1 MGSRLTYVAKKL
13 MSFVMLVEQGVK
25 MNWSVVVFNNLY
37 RKLQDL
43 FALTKPN
50 VSRDNTLLEFLFFQ
64 INQVD

>member
-1 MGSRLTYVAKKL
+1 
-13 MSFVMLVEQGVK
+13 VK

-37 RKLQDL
+37 CKLQDL